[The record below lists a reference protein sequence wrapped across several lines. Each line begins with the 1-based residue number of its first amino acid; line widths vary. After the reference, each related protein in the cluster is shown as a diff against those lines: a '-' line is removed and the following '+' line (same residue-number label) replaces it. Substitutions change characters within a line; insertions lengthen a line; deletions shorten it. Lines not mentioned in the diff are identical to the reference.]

1 MMKKLSLLTVLFILV
16 FTPLLKSQSN
26 NLFEVSKNIEIFTGI
41 YKQLDINY
49 VDEIN
54 PGTVM
59 KKGIDA
65 MLATLDPYTNYIP
78 ESEIEDYRFMTTG
91 QYGGIGAMIQQR
103 DNLIM
108 VTEPYQGSPADKAGL
123 LAGDIILE
131 INGNSTK
138 NRSIDDISNILK
150 GEPGSA
156 IRIKYKREET
166 IKEVSIDRENI
177 QIENIPYSGLLND
190 HVGYVKLNGFTQK
203 ATEEVKS
210 AFQKMKETGKLKAL
224 IFDLRGNG
232 GGLLNEAVNIAN
244 LFVEKDQLIVS
255 TKGRLPVANVSYKT
269 MSAPIDKEIPIVFLV
284 DKMSA
289 SASEILA
296 GAMQDLDRAVIVG
309 QRSFGKGLVQNVLPV
324 SYNSQLKITVAK
336 YYITSG
342 RCIQAIDY
350 SHKDSEGNAGKIADS
365 LVTAFKTRNG
375 RTVYD
380 GGGIMPD
387 IYLDPPKYSGIA
399 QNLMRKFYIFDFVS
413 QYKKQHDSI
422 APAGKFIV
430 DETLYQ
436 SFIQFL
442 KDKPYADYTN
452 ATEKLLEDIRK
463 NAEKEKYFAGIET
476 EYNALKKSLLDTK
489 SQDLVINK
497 EEIKSLL
504 RDEIMTRYYYQKGR
518 VEASL
523 AADPDI
529 IKAKEILDNQSV
541 YTGILQGTYK
551 PTEQEQK
558 K

>member
-1 MMKKLSLLTVLFILV
+1 MMKKISLFTVLF
-16 FTPLLKSQSN
+16 LLFSTSFVKSQSN

-41 YKQLDINY
+41 YKQLDLNY

-54 PGTVM
+54 PGTTM

-131 INGNSTK
+131 INGKSTK
-138 NRSIDDISNILK
+138 NRTLDDVSNILK
-150 GEPGSA
+150 GEPGSV
-156 IRIKYKREET
+156 IRLKFKREET
-166 IKEVSIDRENI
+166 IKDVSIDRENI
-177 QIENIPYSGLLND
+177 QVENIPYSGMLND
-190 HVGYVKLNGFTQK
+190 HIGYLKLNGFTQK
-203 ATEEVKS
+203 ATEEVKA
-210 AFQKMKETGKLKAL
+210 AFMKMKDGGKLKAL

-309 QRSFGKGLVQNVLPV
+309 QRSYGKGLVQNVLPV

-375 RTVYD
+375 RVVYD

-387 IYLDPPKYSGIA
+387 IFIDPPKYSGIA
-399 QNLMRKFYIFDFVS
+399 QNLMRKFIIFDFVS
-413 QYKKQHDSI
+413 QYKKQHETI
-422 APAGKFIV
+422 APAGEFVV
-430 DETLYQ
+430 DEPLYQ
-436 SFIQFL
+436 SFLAFI

-452 ATEKLLEDIRK
+452 ATEKLLEEIRK
-463 NAEKEKYFAGIET
+463 NAEKEKYFTGIEK
-476 EYNALKKSLLDTK
+476 EYSALKNSMIETK

-497 EEIKSLL
+497 EEIKSLI

-529 IKAKEILDNQSV
+529 IKAKEVLDNQTV

-551 PTEQEQK
+551 PAEPDQK